1 MDIIKNIYKKTN
13 AQKSLE
19 NRKVSYTVGG
29 NVVGIATMENGM
41 EFPQKTKNRITI

>member
-19 NRKVSYTVGG
+19 NRKASYTVGG
-29 NVVGIATMENGM
+29 NVSWYSRYGKWYGGSSEN
-41 EFPQKTKNRITI
+41 